1 MTFDPEAVPESSSAS
16 TPKHVLRHALP
27 ACVWLVI
34 PCYNESEA
42 LDVMP
47 QLLLDELDRLVSE
60 GMASPDSRI
69 LFVDDGSSDG
79 TWDKIWSL
87 SADHERV
94 CGLSLSRNRGHQN
107 ALMAGLMA
115 AKDHCD
121 AAISLDADGQDDIG
135 AMSAML
141 AEYASGHDVVY
152 GVRSNRETDPW
163 FKRASAEAFY
173 RLLDSMDV
181 EVVFNHADYRL
192 MSARA
197 LEALSAFTERN
208 IYLRGLVPLIGFP
221 SAQVEY
227 ERAERTAGKTHYSF
241 RKMLSLAIDGITSL
255 STAPIRMVVGAG
267 FIVTLFGLLIS
278 IWSIVMLCLGRTVAG
293 WASLICVVALLGGM
307 QLVSVGIIGEYVGKT
322 YLEVKRRP
330 RYIESER
337 TWEGVGQRR

>member
-1 MTFDPEAVPESSSAS
+1 MTFQPDATIERPDAALAQRVP
-16 TPKHVLRHALP
+16 RYALP
-27 ACVWLVI
+27 ACLWLVI
-34 PCYNESEA
+34 PCYNESDT
-42 LDVMP
+42 LDVTP
-47 QLLLDELDRLVSE
+47 QMFLDELERLISE
-60 GMASPDSRI
+60 GMASPESRI
-69 LFVDDGSSDG
+69 LFVNDGSSDD
-79 TWDKIWSL
+79 TWDKIWGL
-87 SADHERV
+87 STAHERV

-121 AAISLDADGQDDIG
+121 VAISLDVDGQDDIS
-135 AMSAML
+135 AMNAML

-152 GVRSNRETDPW
+152 GVRSSREADSW
-163 FKRASAEAFY
+163 FKRTSAEVFY
-173 RLLDSMDV
+173 KLLDSMDA

-197 LEALSAFTERN
+197 LKALSQFTERN

-227 ERAERTAGKTHYSF
+227 ERAERTAGKTHYPF
-241 RKMLSLAIDGITSL
+241 GKMLGLAIDGITSL

-267 FIVTLFGLLIS
+267 FIVTLFGLIIS
-278 IWSIVMLCLGRTVAG
+278 IWSVVMLCLGRTVAG
-293 WASLICVVALLGGM
+293 WTSLICIVALLGGM

-337 TWEGVGQRR
+337 TWED

>member
-1 MTFDPEAVPESSSAS
+1 MTFHPDAAIEPTGAAAPQR
-16 TPKHVLRHALP
+16 VLRHALP

-34 PCYNESEA
+34 PCYNESGTLEIT
-42 LDVMP
+42 P
-47 QLLLDELDRLVSE
+47 QLFLDELDRLISE
-60 GMASPDSRI
+60 GMAAPESRI
-69 LFVDDGSSDG
+69 LFVNDGSSDD
-79 TWDKIWSL
+79 TWDKIWRL
-87 SADHERV
+87 STTCERV

-121 AAISLDADGQDDIG
+121 AAISLDVDGQDDISIMG
-135 AMSAML
+135 AML
-141 AEYASGHDVVY
+141 AEYASGHDIVY
-152 GVRSNRETDPW
+152 GVRSSRDTDSW
-163 FKRASAEAFY
+163 VKRTSAEAFY
-173 RLLDSMDV
+173 KLLNNMGA

-197 LEALSAFTERN
+197 LEALSTFTERN

-227 ERAERTAGKTHYSF
+227 QRAERMDGETHYPF
-241 RKMLSLAIDGITSL
+241 RKMLGLAIDGITSL
-255 STAPIRMVVGAG
+255 STTPIRMVVGAG

-278 IWSIVMLCLGRTVAG
+278 IWSVVMLCLGRTVAG

-307 QLVSVGIIGEYVGKT
+307 QLISVGIIGEYVGKT

-337 TWEGVGQRR
+337 TWED